1 MSKKMTIL
9 DEASSSRQQLNSDL
23 NYQPLKVIFELITN
37 IPKIAN
43 NILWKF
49 NKHTK
54 GLLITFKQDRG
65 AILKD
70 VQEGIL
76 TREKLKQ
83 ADHFEKKDGENG
95 GLFGTGLS
103 LVKEY
108 SLEMK
113 FRTEGKQWNTF
124 TDEITPY
131 DIDANTVEIEILLP
145 IASYKTKYIEEAKKL
160 IGRTDFFRKLDDRSH
175 KFLVEN
181 FKPTDN
187 DRLSTPIQ
195 KEKLVW
201 KDKFGV
207 EKDTPDYDKVKDSS
221 GNPITEDILEIEL
234 SRGKRGDEVH
244 NVKLKDFQIG
254 KLKVVPKS
262 WGIQDTNKPFM
273 VMVSEEADQVVG
285 ITPWMGGH
293 PTSTNNSCI
302 ICRVSKVD
310 LRCLFGTADKAEGF
324 HGTAE
329 GVFVKWMKNV
339 LNNYYPDS
347 NAQEAG
353 GQFWA
358 RDIIVYDKIGTKPS
372 HDFRNDIG
380 LGWMSKLSIK
390 QREKLVFL
398 EWSAGKDRFDFYI
411 WVAKNGQVGPN
422 TKKIIGESKK
432 KGFDSKALNQLN
444 GYIAS
449 EAKVVGGIGFSCSI
463 SDKDSGDFTK
473 TTTKI
478 KGAGQYKVTQDFH
491 LMDLL
496 SYGFDNYVNEYTTLG
511 MKKTKEAREKAK
523 LEAQRE
529 REEQNK

>member
-207 EKDTPDYDKVKDSS
+207 EK
-221 GNPITEDILEIEL
+221 
-234 SRGKRGDEVH
+234 R
-244 NVKLKDFQIG
+244 
-254 KLKVVPKS
+254 
-262 WGIQDTNKPFM
+262 
-273 VMVSEEADQVVG
+273 
-285 ITPWMGGH
+285 
-293 PTSTNNSCI
+293 
-302 ICRVSKVD
+302 
-310 LRCLFGTADKAEGF
+310 
-324 HGTAE
+324 
-329 GVFVKWMKNV
+329 
-339 LNNYYPDS
+339 
-347 NAQEAG
+347 
-353 GQFWA
+353 
-358 RDIIVYDKIGTKPS
+358 
-372 HDFRNDIG
+372 
-380 LGWMSKLSIK
+380 
-390 QREKLVFL
+390 
-398 EWSAGKDRFDFYI
+398 
-411 WVAKNGQVGPN
+411 
-422 TKKIIGESKK
+422 
-432 KGFDSKALNQLN
+432 
-444 GYIAS
+444 
-449 EAKVVGGIGFSCSI
+449 
-463 SDKDSGDFTK
+463 
-473 TTTKI
+473 
-478 KGAGQYKVTQDFH
+478 
-491 LMDLL
+491 
-496 SYGFDNYVNEYTTLG
+496 YT
-511 MKKTKEAREKAK
+511 
-523 LEAQRE
+523 
-529 REEQNK
+529 

>member
-1 MSKKMTIL
+1 MSNKMTIL
-9 DEASSSRQQLNSDL
+9 QEASAARQQLNSDL

-49 NKHTK
+49 SKHK
-54 GLLITFKQDRG
+54 DGLLITFRQDKG

-70 VQEGIL
+70 VLKGVL

-83 ADHFEKKDGENG
+83 DEHFEKKDGDDG

-103 LVKEY
+103 LVMEY
-108 SLEMK
+108 SLHLK
-113 FRTEGKQWNTF
+113 FRTEGKQWDGF

-131 DIDANTVEIEILLP
+131 DIDDNTAEIEVLLP
-145 IASYKTKYIEEAKKL
+145 ISSYKQKYIEHAKKL

-181 FKPTDN
+181 FTPTINNDLSKP
-187 DRLSTPIQ
+187 LE
-195 KEKLVW
+195 KEKLTW
-201 KDKFGV
+201 KNKFGV
-207 EKDTPDYDKVKDSS
+207 EKDSPDYDKVKDSN
-221 GNPITEDILEIEL
+221 GNPIEECILDIEL

-244 NVKLKDFQIG
+244 SVKLKDFQIG
-254 KLKVVPKS
+254 KLKTVPKS

-273 VMVSEEADQVVG
+273 VMVSEEANQVVG
-285 ITPWMGGH
+285 IIPWTGGH
-293 PTSTNNSCI
+293 EVSVNNSVI
-302 ICRVSKVD
+302 ICKVSKVD
-310 LRCLFGTADKAEGF
+310 LRWLFGTADKAEGF

-329 GVFVKWMKNV
+329 GVFVRWMKDV
-339 LNNYYPDS
+339 LKTYYPDS
-347 NAQEAG
+347 NVLESG
-353 GQFWA
+353 GQFFS
-358 RDIIVYDKIGTKPS
+358 RDVIVYDKLGVKPS
-372 HDFRNDIG
+372 HMFREDIG
-380 LGWMSKLSIK
+380 LGWMSKLSVK

-411 WVAKNGQVGPN
+411 WYAKNGLVGPQ

-432 KGFDSKALNQLN
+432 KGFDSNALNQLN

-449 EAKVVGGIGFSCSI
+449 EPGVVGGIGFSCSI
-463 SDKDSGDFTK
+463 SEKHKGDFTK

-478 KGAGQYKVTQDFH
+478 KGAGQYKVTQEFH
-491 LMDLL
+491 LIDLL
-496 SYGFDNYVNEYTTLG
+496 DYRFDNYASEYTTLA

-523 LEAQRE
+523 LEAQE
-529 REEQNK
+529 QEENLD